1 MLKKYPFFILLFFL
15 ATVAKAEFIKNEMKL
30 TPEDF
35 SKDECVLIKEGQ
47 ITKGSCLTN
56 VFYSQQNINAVIQF
70 NGIEYHADFF
80 SCSDKTGYCR
90 FNSLASENEQYTK
103 NDDAKMSYRDA
114 NLKIGNQWQKYI
126 CLKRNKAAG
135 HLYELCFKNVN
146 YSGN

>member
-47 ITKGSCLTN
+47 ITKGSCLT
-56 VFYSQQNINAVIQF
+56 INAVIQF

-90 FNSLASENEQYTK
+90 FNSLASENEKYTK

-114 NLKIGNQWQKYI
+114 NLKIGNDWQKYI